1 MNSSARW
8 AFEDFVEG
16 VCIPLPP
23 YEVTEAEIL
32 AFARQ
37 YDPQYFHTDP
47 VAARDSP
54 FGGLIASGWMTTAI
68 FMRMQCDACMLDS
81 TCMGS
86 PGVDEI
92 RWLQPVRPGD
102 VLRGENRVTE
112 ARPSRS
118 RPDRGA
124 VFSDVTISNQRDEV
138 VMTLRSRAIF
148 GRRNAQSGV

>member
-1 MNSSARW
+1 MNSKSQW
-8 AFEDFVEG
+8 AFEDLVPG
-16 VCIPLPP
+16 VCIELPA

-47 VAARDSP
+47 VAARQSL
-54 FGGLIASGWMTTAI
+54 FGGLIASGWMTTGI
-68 FMRMQCDACMLDS
+68 FMRMQCDAFLLDS

-92 RWLQPVRPGD
+92 RWLHPVRPGD
-102 VLRGENRVTE
+102 VLRGESRVTE

-124 VFSDVTISNQRDEV
+124 VFSDVSIHNQRGEV

-148 GRRNAQSGV
+148 ARREAP